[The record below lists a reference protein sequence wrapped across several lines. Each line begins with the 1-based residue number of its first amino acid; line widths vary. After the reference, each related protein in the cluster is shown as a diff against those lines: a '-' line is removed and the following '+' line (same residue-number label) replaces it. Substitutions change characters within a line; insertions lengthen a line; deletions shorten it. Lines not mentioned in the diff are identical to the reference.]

1 MLDLWE
7 KKQKNKKTS
16 QIREEALYIREREE
30 PREKIRE
37 KEEPGGKKQT
47 NKQTNQIREE
57 AL

>member
-1 MLDLWE
+1 MR
-7 KKQKNKKTS
+7 KKKKN

-37 KEEPGGKKQT
+37 KEEPGGKKKT